1 MEKETTIILAIVA
14 IVAFS
19 GLIVISS
26 PTGFLAYEGGQATL
40 TVSTTGKGYVS
51 SYPSGIECG
60 YACSEMYS
68 QGTTMTLTAKSFG
81 DPFVSWS
88 GACSGSSPTCT
99 FTLDSDKTVSALFGS
114 TQPTIEQPRV
124 QAPREEITYQ
134 QQTIEPSNYYRRPSV
149 DIYKRPGTVTP
160 QMEVP
165 STIQQRSIST
175 TKRTLGYKTQNI
187 VSHDVEQDYPSACD
201 DYPTMPGCPGEGTN
215 IALPP
220 SPSIPDV
227 TMTGFEPRKGYERT
241 VVNIKGIN
249 LGYVSRVYFSGELV
263 EGFSVTPDGKEL
275 QTIVPQGAVTGPI
288 ELILTSGG
296 AVSSNQ
302 DFIVW
307 TGVCSNSDVTRAF
320 KQLNKLPQ
328 GSGNSEEC
336 DTTRYVMAYSNY
348 KELRNAI
355 QKVVG
360 FSKLPPPT
368 IGGFRPSPA
377 LPGSEVSIIGQ
388 SLDVK
393 ADEIKFD
400 GKSIPFKLID
410 ENEIKITIP
419 SDTVFGEHEI
429 SIISDLHGSGSKKI
443 KIVPLPS
450 ITRFSPETAEPNE
463 EITIL
468 GENFYEPEEISF
480 YEINTQ
486 QKISTKSFQ
495 AISLQEIKVNAPN
508 TAGIYG
514 ITINAKNSYVRA
526 QYTLVVESK
535 PIITSIEPEDG
546 RLGNNAIIYGSNL
559 KDIKSITLNGNS
571 INYKTDNSE
580 TQKTIYVK
588 WGIDN
593 GLVEVKT
600 QFSKA
605 QAQLLSNK
613 NPVTKLITGK
623 EETCFGGV
631 GKGCYGSEDGKEE
644 WSWGSQKVIAPVG
657 CSNEVNGQRNCW
669 VVPGSIKHDNC
680 CARYPSGKMCGGP
693 GKDGQPA
700 GESNHDGN
708 CVSEWDAAFWD
719 VFWWRAFVA
728 TFDATKSTDLTPK
741 QSSRYT
747 LTDSEGNSIPS
758 ETAETLRLCAPA
770 GHELREQ
777 SDQAFCCSGSAT
789 NKKCNGGRGV
799 QTLPETDEIKRTEQG
814 ADLSTVPIPL
824 APGEQPKPTP
834 TPPTEQPTPIVSP
847 PVQTPPVVTPTPP
860 KEEPKPTPTPP
871 PTEKPTPVP
880 TPTPPPVEQPKPKP
894 IRGRPTGDYC
904 KGRRYCQRP
913 VRG

>member
-1 MEKETTIILAIVA
+1 MEKETTITVLIISLIALA
-14 IVAFS
+14 
-19 GLIVISS
+19 GLFTLNTS
-26 PTGFLAYEGGQATL
+26 TGQYYYGVTL
-40 TVSTTGKGYVS
+40 TVSASGKGYVS

-60 YACSEMYS
+60 YACSEIYS
-68 QGTTMTLTAKSFG
+68 QGTTITLTAKTFG
-81 DPFVSWS
+81 DSFTGW
-88 GACSGSSPTCT
+88 GGDCSGSSTTCT
-99 FTLDSDKTVSALFGS
+99 LTLDSDKTVSANFGS
-114 TQPTIEQPRV
+114 AQPAPAKV
-124 QAPREEITYQ
+124 QQSKEEITY
-134 QQTIEPSNYYRRPSV
+134 Y
-149 DIYKRPGTVTP
+149 
-160 QMEVP
+160 
-165 STIQQRSIST
+165 QRQPESS
-175 TKRTLGYKTQNI
+175 GYSKQNI
-187 VSHDVEQDYPSACD
+187 VSHDAEQDYPSACD

-215 IALPP
+215 IAPP
-220 SPSIPDV
+220 PPPSIPDV
-227 TMTGFEPRKGYERT
+227 TMTGFEPRKGYERNI
-241 VVNIKGIN
+241 VNIEGIN
-249 LGYVSRVYFSGELV
+249 LGYVSRVYFNGELV

-275 QTIVPQGAVTGPI
+275 QTIVPQGAKTGPI
-288 ELILTSGG
+288 ELLLTSGG
-296 AVSSNQ
+296 SVSSDQ
-302 DFIVW
+302 DFVVW
-307 TGVCSNSDVTRAF
+307 TGVCSNPDVTRAF

-336 DTTRYVMAYSNY
+336 DATRYVRAYSNY

-360 FSKLPPPT
+360 LSKLPPPT

-377 LPGSEVSIIGQ
+377 LPGSEVSIIGP

-400 GKSIPFKLID
+400 GKSISFKLID
-410 ENEIKITIP
+410 ENEIKITIH

-429 SIISDLHGSGSKKI
+429 TVISDLHGSGSAKI
-443 KIVPLPS
+443 KIIPLPK
-450 ITRFSPETAEPNE
+450 ITHFSPETADPNG

-468 GENFYEPEEISF
+468 GENFYEPEEITF

-526 QYTLVVESK
+526 QYALAVESK

-559 KDIKSITLNGNS
+559 KGIKSITLNGNS
-571 INYKTDNSE
+571 ISYKTDNSE

-613 NPVTKLITGK
+613 NQVTKLITGK

-631 GKGCYGSEDGKEE
+631 GKGCYGSEDKKEE
-644 WSWGSQKVIAPVG
+644 WGWGSQKIVAPVG

-680 CARYPSGKMCGGP
+680 CARYPGGKMCGGP
-693 GKDGQPA
+693 GKDGNPA
-700 GESNHDGN
+700 GENNHNDK

-719 VFWWRAFVA
+719 VFWWRAFTA
-728 TFDATKSTDLTPK
+728 TFDATKPTDLTPK
-741 QSSRYT
+741 ESSRYI
-747 LTDSEGNSIPS
+747 LKDEEGNAILS
-758 ETAETLRLCAPA
+758 ETAETLRLCASA

-777 SDQAFCCSGSAT
+777 SDQGFCCSGSAV
-789 NKKCNGGRGV
+789 NKKCTGGRGV
-799 QTLPETDEIKRTEQG
+799 QTLPELDTVTRTDQG

-824 APGEQPKPTP
+824 APGEQPTP
-834 TPPTEQPTPIVSP
+834 PIVSP
-847 PVQTPPVVTPTPP
+847 PVQTPPVEIP
-860 KEEPKPTPTPP
+860 KPAPTPTPEP
-871 PTEKPTPVP
+871 PKA
-880 TPTPPPVEQPKPKP
+880 KPKP
-894 IRGRPTGDYC
+894 RPRPVCTRGRYC
-904 KGRRYCQRP
+904 RP
-913 VRG
+913 IVRG